1 MIPELGQL
9 ALLLALGVSLVQ
21 GSLPIIGAA
30 RGRHDWM
37 ALARPAA
44 QTQFLLV
51 GLAFVCLTVSFI
63 SNDFSV
69 LYVAENSNSALPL
82 QFPHRRGLGR
92 A

>member
-9 ALLLALGVSLVQ
+9 ALILALAVGLVQ

-30 RGRHDWM
+30 RGRTDWM

-51 GLAFVCLTVSFI
+51 GMAFICLTVSFVQ
-63 SNDFSV
+63 NDFSV
-69 LYVAENSNSALPL
+69 LYVASNSNSPCSVRIS
-82 QFPHRRGLGR
+82 PR
-92 A
+92 ACR